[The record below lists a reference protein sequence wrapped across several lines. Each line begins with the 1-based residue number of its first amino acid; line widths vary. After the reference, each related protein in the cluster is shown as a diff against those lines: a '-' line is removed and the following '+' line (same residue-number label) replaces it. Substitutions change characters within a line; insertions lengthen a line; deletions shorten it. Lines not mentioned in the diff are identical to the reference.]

1 MVGRGQ
7 GKNTRRNA
15 EGGRGVS
22 VQNELQFLGK
32 GMNKVGSVGLDIDIG
47 SNTHSPIEEEVR
59 NDSLVPSPPRDQQG
73 KCP

>member
-1 MVGRGQ
+1 MQAKRQRIQSEPNDANSSQGR
-7 GKNTRRNA
+7 
-15 EGGRGVS
+15 
-22 VQNELQFLGK
+22 
-32 GMNKVGSVGLDIDIG
+32 KVDIDIG